1 MKRTMAVASLT
12 FALATGLSC
21 GTALAGPSMSTK
33 WSNTGLSLE
42 RCKERAEE
50 AVRDAG
56 FRSLKV
62 LKFSIFAERGDYS
75 IMVRCIS
82 DKKMVFFAVAGPQ
95 VDRTTRYV
103 DEVGD
108 KF

>member
-1 MKRTMAVASLT
+1 MRRTMTVAGLS
-12 FALATGLSC
+12 FILATGLFV

-56 FRSLKV
+56 FRSIKV
-62 LKFSIFAERGDYS
+62 LQFSIFAERGDYS
-75 IMVRCIS
+75 IMVRCITE
-82 DKKMVFFAVAGPQ
+82 KKMVFFAVAGPQ
-95 VDRTTRYV
+95 VERTTRFV

-108 KF
+108 NF